1 MAAKIMETGDTESST
16 FAPRGSFMVTIRA
29 VTGSIAG
36 DWFLYYSDDETRAA
50 ADWQKAHDGAFSD
63 TYFNDIFD
71 TGVGFYYQLRGGTG
85 TNVEAYFAHIGTI
98 PEGKYGDDN
107 AIQ

>member
-1 MAAKIMETGDTESST
+1 
-16 FAPRGSFMVTIRA
+16 MVTVRA

-85 TNVEAYFAHIGTI
+85 TNVEAYSSHISALSPKANMAMITQFI
-98 PEGKYGDDN
+98 E
-107 AIQ
+107 